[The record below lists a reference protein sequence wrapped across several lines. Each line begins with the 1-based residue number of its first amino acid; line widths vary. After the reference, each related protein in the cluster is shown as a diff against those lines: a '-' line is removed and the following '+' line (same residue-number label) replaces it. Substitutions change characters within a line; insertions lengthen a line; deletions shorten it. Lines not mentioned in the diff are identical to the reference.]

1 MEYTRVTYKRVTNV
15 CEMTFKDQGG
25 GVNTCSHAVI
35 MNDVISTGKN
45 VTHFLPVKMASFM
58 SQRHKSHVLFVL

>member
-25 GVNTCSHAVI
+25 GSIRAH
-35 MNDVISTGKN
+35 M
-45 VTHFLPVKMASFM
+45 
-58 SQRHKSHVLFVL
+58 Q

>member
-25 GVNTCSHAVI
+25 GGQYVLTCSNHE
-35 MNDVISTGKN
+35 
-45 VTHFLPVKMASFM
+45 
-58 SQRHKSHVLFVL
+58 

>member
-25 GVNTCSHAVI
+25 SIRAH
-35 MNDVISTGKN
+35 M
-45 VTHFLPVKMASFM
+45 
-58 SQRHKSHVLFVL
+58 Q